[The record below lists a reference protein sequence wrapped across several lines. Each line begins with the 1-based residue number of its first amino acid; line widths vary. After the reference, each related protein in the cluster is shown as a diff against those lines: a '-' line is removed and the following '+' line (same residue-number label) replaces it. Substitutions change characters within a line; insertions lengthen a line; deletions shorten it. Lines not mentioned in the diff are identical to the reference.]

1 MEKLFFIQFNVSKVA
16 AYSYLLDDT
25 DNDHPSISFYSSM
38 CSVAQGL
45 LCELLL
51 SLSACSRNVCF
62 LFRSQSFGAS
72 IDFLSASFFFF
83 NRQQLCRFLF
93 CPRFLPNKLLRKS
106 LFQEKKNSFLWG
118 GLFCFVF
125 VFVQLSVFFFLLFPE
140 AHVVWSK
147 RKQCFLKL
155 REEASA
161 ERRRLQGFHVSAA
174 DNCHYWT

>member
-1 MEKLFFIQFNVSKVA
+1 MRASSLSVRVLETCVSSSA
-16 AYSYLLDDT
+16 RSLLV
-25 DNDHPSISFYSSM
+25 HRSISFLQVSS
-38 CSVAQGL
+38 S
-45 LCELLL
+45 
-51 SLSACSRNVCF
+51 SSI
-62 LFRSQSFGAS
+62 AS
-72 IDFLSASFFFF
+72 SCAD
-83 NRQQLCRFLF
+83 FLF

-106 LFQEKKNSFLWG
+106 LFQEKKKILFFGG